1 MIGRATKHPA
11 FPNHHSLSTKH
22 PSRNVTGLISD
33 KLTHDSYTEA
43 PCFYITELGTM
54 GTEAMKLELIEWLA
68 QLKDPGMV
76 TSLFNLKKANEAKDW
91 YVELNPEQKASIDR
105 GLADAAAGRVV
116 TSEEMGKHYGH
127 VKKG

>member
-1 MIGRATKHPA
+1 M
-11 FPNHHSLSTKH
+11 
-22 PSRNVTGLISD
+22 ISD
-33 KLTHDSYTEA
+33 KLTHDSYTET

-116 TSEEMGKHYGH
+116 PSEEMWKRYGH